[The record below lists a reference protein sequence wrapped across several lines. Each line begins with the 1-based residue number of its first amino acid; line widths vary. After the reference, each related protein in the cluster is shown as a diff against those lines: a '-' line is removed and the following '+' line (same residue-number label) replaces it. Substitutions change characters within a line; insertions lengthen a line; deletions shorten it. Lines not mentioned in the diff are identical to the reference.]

1 MNSRLKLYMKQKSTS
16 IFFEGINCKYRFIEQ
31 SPTSEFYKKVFSRA
45 NVINEYHDSDAAIT
59 ALIRHFIH
67 ISKGE
72 GSAWLLMFNF
82 KDVNLDVEVELSSDG
97 GILERIIKRS
107 VTSNGFLDDFV
118 MINKDGSVIFI
129 SKDEYSYSV
138 GEDQSSSYVSVYSSL
153 IC

>member
-1 MNSRLKLYMKQKSTS
+1 
-16 IFFEGINCKYRFIEQ
+16 
-31 SPTSEFYKKVFSRA
+31 
-45 NVINEYHDSDAAIT
+45 
-59 ALIRHFIH
+59 
-67 ISKGE
+67 
-72 GSAWLLMFNF
+72 MFNF
-82 KDVNLDVEVELSSDG
+82 KDVNVDVEVELSSDG

-138 GEDQSSSYVSVYSSL
+138 GEDQSSSYMSVYSSL